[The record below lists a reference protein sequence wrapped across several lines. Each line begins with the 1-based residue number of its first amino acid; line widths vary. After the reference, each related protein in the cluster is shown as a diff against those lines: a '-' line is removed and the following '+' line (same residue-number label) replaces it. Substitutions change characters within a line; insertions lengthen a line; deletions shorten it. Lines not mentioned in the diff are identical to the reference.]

1 MKIASVAGAFPSYY
15 FTQQEVFEELQNYW
29 EKSLPDPNLIARFH
43 SRVGVEGRYFSRP
56 LEDYKSLDTFGK
68 TNGVWI
74 EVGEEI
80 GAKAIH
86 CALARAGL
94 DKSAVSALLFVSV
107 TGISSPSLDAKLINK
122 MGLPETT
129 RRTPI
134 FGLGCV
140 AGASGIAQAADYV
153 RAYPDRVAV
162 LLSVELCSLT
172 WQRKDISVANL
183 IACSLFGDGAAAVVV
198 TGDEVKASGPTI
210 VDTATSFYPNTED
223 AMGWD
228 ISEEGFRIVLS
239 PEVPNI
245 VKQYLPGDVD
255 SLLAKHQ
262 LTRADIGSWVLHT
275 GGPKVLDAM
284 TDSLGLERQACE
296 ASWESLRRI
305 GNLSSASVL
314 MVLEDTMLN
323 RRPKPGTWG
332 ILAAVGPGFC
342 SQLILLRW

>member
-1 MKIASVAGAFPSYY
+1 MKIASVAGSFPPYY
-15 FTQQEVFEELQNYW
+15 FTQQQVFEELHKFW
-29 EKSLPDPNLIARFH
+29 EKSLPDPDLIARFH
-43 SRVGVEGRYFSRP
+43 NRVGVNGRYFSRP
-56 LEDYKSLDTFGK
+56 LEDYRALDTLGK
-68 TNGVWI
+68 TNDVWI
-74 EVGEEI
+74 EVAEQIGEQ
-80 GAKAIH
+80 AIQ

-94 DKSAVSALLFVSV
+94 NKSDISALLVVSV
-107 TGISSPSLDAKLINK
+107 TGISSPSLDAHLINR
-122 MGLPETT
+122 MGLPRTT

-172 WQRKDISVANL
+172 WQRNDISVANL

-198 TGDEVKASGPTI
+198 TGEEVNSTGPAI
-210 VDTATSFYPNTED
+210 VDTATNFYPGTED

-239 PEVPNI
+239 PEVPAI
-245 VKQYLPGDVD
+245 VKKHLPEDVD
-255 SLLAKHQ
+255 SFLASHQ
-262 LTRADIGSWVLHT
+262 LTRADIGSWILHT
-275 GGPKVLDAM
+275 GGPKVLEAM
-284 TDSLGLERQACE
+284 TNSLGISREACD
-296 ASWESLRRI
+296 ASWESLQKM

-314 MVLEDTMLN
+314 MVLEDVMLN
-323 RRPKPGTWG
+323 HRPKPGTWG

-342 SQLILLRW
+342 SQLVLLRW